1 MASEREAE
9 KEVRAHLSTYEGFTT
24 LFKWGT
30 ILALITAA
38 IVVLAISG

>member
-9 KEVRAHLSTYEGFTT
+9 KEFKAHFSSYARFVT

-30 ILALITAA
+30 ILSLITAA
-38 IVVLAISG
+38 IVVLLIAG